1 MKKIIVILL
10 VLLGVLLCTSCQQPV
25 DRPTTGSEF
34 NEDSGVFGTDD
45 RDHETDDDFETEST
59 PPVQTETGDSFETVI
74 DL

>member
-25 DRPTTGSEF
+25 DRPTTESEF

-45 RDHETDDDFETEST
+45 RDH
-59 PPVQTETGDSFETVI
+59 
-74 DL
+74 